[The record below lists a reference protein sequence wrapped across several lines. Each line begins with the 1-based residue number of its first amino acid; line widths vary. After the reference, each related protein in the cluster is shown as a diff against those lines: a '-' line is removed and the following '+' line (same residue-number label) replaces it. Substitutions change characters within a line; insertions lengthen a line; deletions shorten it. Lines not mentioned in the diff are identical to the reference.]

1 MPGTSTD
8 PVTEPAVRVWP
19 RFAHE
24 SVTASRLVRTS
35 AFITHG
41 TARQGIT
48 VRKTGPATHESVTD
62 GNAVRVWPRF
72 AHEGI
77 TANRLVRA
85 SALITHGTA
94 MLVVTVRKIGPATRE
109 GIGEG

>member
-19 RFAHE
+19 RFVHESVTDGDAVSVWPRFAHE
-24 SVTASRLVRTS
+24 SVTASRLVRAS

-48 VRKTGPATHESVTD
+48 A
-62 GNAVRVWPRF
+62 
-72 AHEGI
+72 
-77 TANRLVRA
+77 
-85 SALITHGTA
+85 
-94 MLVVTVRKIGPATRE
+94 RKIGPATRE